1 METMRIRHVTA
12 GDLTWRI
19 AETGREGPPVVFLHG
34 FTGSGGFWSPIADRL
49 APRHCVL
56 PDLPGHGRTAAP
68 LPAELW
74 DLDRT
79 ATALADALERI
90 GVGPCDLVGYSMGGR
105 LALHLALQDGSRFRR
120 LALVGASPGLD
131 SAKER
136 EQRVEADEELCR
148 LLEIEGIE
156 AFVSRWEALPLFATQ
171 RELPSE
177 QRDAMHAMR
186 LEQDSRAL
194 AAALR
199 AFGVGLQRPLGPALG
214 RLQMPVL
221 LVAGGRD
228 SKYCQVI
235 EQMRERI
242 PGARAEIVAE
252 SGHAV
257 SLERPEE
264 FTALLASFLSPPV
277 PKEETSR

>member
-1 METMRIRHVTA
+1 MEAMRISHVTA

-34 FTGSGGFWSPIADRL
+34 FTGSGGFWSPIAERL

-68 LPAELW
+68 LAAGPW
-74 DLDRT
+74 DLDRA

-90 GVGPCDLVGYSMGGR
+90 GIGPCDLVGYSMGGR

-136 EQRVEADEELCR
+136 AERMAADEELSR
-148 LLEIEGIE
+148 LLETDGIGE
-156 AFVSRWEALPLFATQ
+156 FVSRWEALPLFATQ

-177 QRDAMHAMR
+177 QRDAMRAMR
-186 LEQDSRAL
+186 LEQDSHAL

-199 AFGVGLQRPLGPALG
+199 AFGVGAQRPLGPALG

-228 SKYCQVI
+228 SKYCQII
-235 EQMRERI
+235 ERMREGI
-242 PGARAEIVAE
+242 AGAHTEVVTD

-264 FTALLASFLSPPV
+264 FTAILAPFLSPAV